1 MGVMAGSEF
10 TCKEEDD
17 RFLLRC
23 AGVRVTF
30 VRSGDR
36 WTHRAAFGEESS
48 GDLHLAEIVATI
60 EGDPTRDDPDR
71 VISPVYQDI
80 QRHEFA
86 GDQVRGICLLLTGQS
101 FLHHFSAAVSL
112 FRDTDSPRFLVIDVD
127 IADRCRSPVSFLA
140 ASYLVRLGS
149 SDLLSASPHEIAWA
163 GPTLGDGRLELEC
176 DLPANLAMDEGGRSA
191 MRVQVLARIDPDS
204 STQRLRYR
212 WRWDSCGQITE

>member
-10 TCKEEDD
+10 TCKEEYD
-17 RFLLRC
+17 RFVLRC
-23 AGVRVTF
+23 AGVRITF

-36 WTHRAAFGEESS
+36 WTHQAAFGEESA
-48 GDLHLAEIVATI
+48 GDLHLTEVVSTI
-60 EGDPTRDDPDR
+60 EWDPTRDEPDR
-71 VISPVYQDI
+71 VVSPVYQDI
-80 QRHEFA
+80 HRHEFA
-86 GDQVRGICLLLTGQS
+86 GDQVRGVCLLLTGQL

-112 FRDTDSPRFLVIDVD
+112 FRDPESPRFIVLDVD
-127 IADRCRSPVSFLA
+127 VADRCRSPVSFLSA
-140 ASYLVRLGS
+140 TYDLRLGS

-176 DLPANLAMDEGGRSA
+176 DVPASLALDEAGRSA
-191 MRVQVLARIDPDS
+191 TRVQVLAHIDPAG